1 MLDEQTTKALIKKMF
16 EKQDELNIH
25 TNGSDWRNKNLNWRR
40 AIWTECAELLDY
52 TNWKWW
58 RQQDISM
65 KDIEMELIDIWH
77 FLMSDLMIN
86 NSIDL
91 CTENIYYKFKNSFES
106 FPEISMNRIQEYTEE
121 LVREALTSHQSMVHR
136 FMMLCGAI
144 GSQMNIDGIYKLYM
158 GKNVL
163 NKFRQDNGYKQKTY
177 QKIWNGQEDNIYL
190 MNFLDKV
197 EEIGDDFEQVIY
209 DRLQEKYKKILLS
222 KE

>member
-1 MLDEQTTKALIKKMF
+1 
-16 EKQDELNIH
+16 
-25 TNGSDWRNKNLNWRR
+25 
-40 AIWTECAELLDY
+40 
-52 TNWKWW
+52 
-58 RQQDISM
+58 
-65 KDIEMELIDIWH
+65 
-77 FLMSDLMIN
+77 
-86 NSIDL
+86 
-91 CTENIYYKFKNSFES
+91 
-106 FPEISMNRIQEYTEE
+106 
-121 LVREALTSHQSMVHR
+121 
-136 FMMLCGAI
+136 
-144 GSQMNIDGIYKLYM
+144 MNIDGIYKLYM